1 MKIEQLHLHNW
12 RGFEGEQQINFSTDE
27 KKNINLIIAENGTG
41 KSNLMEA
48 IYWCLYDELPP
59 NANTQEEMITD
70 SASVRNLKAKVQVKI
85 VEPRENKTFILSREL
100 KANDAK
106 SEATVLELENGRN
119 DKPRKFS
126 GSYALL
132 VDKLLPKVLSSFFLF
147 SGEGA
152 KNYFKLHSGDNT
164 LKTSIE
170 NVQGLQWANEAFKDL
185 KDEIDL
191 LTIEISK
198 SSKSEGAAKT
208 LSKEIEGL
216 EKDEEE
222 EETNLKTYNSN
233 LQKVNTR
240 MNQISKQI
248 NESGVD
254 QAESL
259 EKERS
264 AIIGIIDNANNRI
277 TDNEENKKKLLNEY
291 SFHVLAYEMKAPMDG
306 LFQTMQ
312 SEDLIPGE
320 ISEPFVD
327 KILERG
333 TCICGRKFEADSKE
347 QKNIEKIKETAETE
361 DMENWR
367 QKSFGL
373 FESFDTHNKK
383 FLDEYNEYVDNIEK
397 AEEEIK
403 VRNDRINKI
412 NDEQKDLDI
421 KDVKKLLKE
430 REELEEQQWD
440 LANKKIPLSKEKF
453 EKIKKE
459 IKDKKSDIKKL
470 HTMDP
475 DDPKFKKLAF
485 MQQAHNRLEEL
496 IKKLRVEGRE
506 KILEHLNE
514 LTSTYSRKGHRFK
527 YRDEGSFFP
536 EMLSSKQSK
545 EPPLNSGDLVMKAI
559 FYASSIIKFC
569 RNRFDDEKTVIQPG
583 TIAPMVVDAVLSDL
597 DRRNSES
604 VSEVLCNTPEQLII
618 FLNEE
623 AFHKGFEKA
632 VGNKDTLGTLYYLQ
646 RSVRDK
652 GVDEKIE
659 IYGKKYTPYL
669 HDKAVE
675 KTEVKKI
682 KI

>member
-1 MKIEQLHLHNW
+1 MKIEQLHLQNW
-12 RGFEGEQQINFSTDE
+12 RGYEGEEHIKFSTDP

-59 NANTQEEMITD
+59 NANTQEEIITD
-70 SASVRNLKAKVQVKI
+70 SASVKRLKAKVQVKI
-85 VEPRENKTFILSREL
+85 IDPRENKTYLLSREL
-100 KANDAK
+100 KANDAQ
-106 SEATVLELENGRN
+106 SEAIAMELENGRN
-119 DKPRKFS
+119 DKPRKYS

-132 VDKLLPKVLSSFFLF
+132 VDRLLPKVLSSFFLF

-170 NVQGLQWANEAFKDL
+170 NVQGLQWANEAFTELEDQI
-185 KDEIDL
+185 EL
-191 LTIEISK
+191 LTMEISK
-198 SSKSEGAAKT
+198 SSTSKGKAEQ
-208 LSKEIEGL
+208 LSIEIESL
-216 EKDEEE
+216 EKEEE
-222 EETNLKTYNSN
+222 LEEKKLEKYKSDY
-233 LQKVNTR
+233 KKAFTR

-254 QAESL
+254 QAEAL
-259 EKERS
+259 ENERN
-264 AIIGIIDNANNRI
+264 AIVGIIASAKTRI
-277 TDNEENKKKLLNEY
+277 TENEDNQKNLLNSY
-291 SFHVLAYEMKAPMDG
+291 SFYVLAYEMKAPMDE

-320 ISEPFVD
+320 ISEPFVN
-327 KILERG
+327 KILDRG
-333 TCICGRKFEADSKE
+333 TCICGRDFEADSKE

-367 QKSFGL
+367 QKSFAL
-373 FESFDTHNKK
+373 FESFDTYNKK
-383 FLDEYNEYVDNIEK
+383 FQEEYDVYAENIED
-397 AEEEIK
+397 AENEIK
-403 VRNDRINKI
+403 ERNDRLKKI
-412 NDEQKDLDI
+412 SDELKDLEIKDI
-421 KDVKKLLKE
+421 KQLIEEREKLSTDQFNLSQNQIPISSEKLKEVKK
-430 REELEEQQWD
+430 
-440 LANKKIPLSKEKF
+440 N
-453 EKIKKE
+453 
-459 IKDKKSDIKKL
+459 IKDKKANIQKL
-470 HTMDP
+470 HMMDP
-475 DDPKFKKLAF
+475 GDPKFKKLAF
-485 MQQAHNRLEEL
+485 MQQAHERLDKL
-496 IKKLRVEGRE
+496 INKLRVEGRE

-514 LTSTYSRKGHRFK
+514 LTSKYSRKGHRFK

-559 FYASSIIKFC
+559 FYASSIIRFC
-569 RNRFDDEKTVIQPG
+569 RDRFDDKKTVIQPG

-597 DRRNSES
+597 DRKNSES
-604 VSEVLCNTPEQLII
+604 LSEVLCNTPEQLII

-632 VGNKDTLGTLYYLQ
+632 VGNKETLGTLYFLQ

-659 IYGKKYTPYL
+659 IFGKKYTPFL
-669 HDKAVE
+669 HNQAIE
-675 KTEVKKI
+675 RTEVKEI
-682 KI
+682 NI